1 MKHSEI
7 IAAAMA
13 EAERQGFFL
22 VAIHADAA
30 RGAAITLCRSPGHH
44 PWAVH
49 RFSTANGGLNTG
61 GYHFTREAALAEF
74 NERLENLLTDWQLRH
89 PAIA

>member
-1 MKHSEI
+1 VNHSEI

-13 EAERQGFFL
+13 EAHRQGFDL
-22 VAIHADAA
+22 GAVHAVPE
-30 RGAAITLCRSPGHH
+30 RGAAITLCFTGGFH

-49 RFSTANGGLNTG
+49 RFSTASGGLDTG

-74 NERLENLLTDWQLRH
+74 NRRL
-89 PAIA
+89 PIF

>member
-1 MKHSEI
+1 MTHAEI
-7 IAAAMA
+7 IAAATA
-13 EAERQGFFL
+13 EAHRQGFFL

-49 RFSTANGGLNTG
+49 RFSTVNGGLNTG
-61 GYHFTREAALAEF
+61 GYHFTREAALSEF
-74 NERLENLLTDWQLRH
+74 NRRLDDLLTGIQLRH
-89 PAIA
+89 HAIA